1 MFQKNEIMYTKTFE
15 EVLVR
20 FRNIQFE
27 EKFDLI
33 VAIANGGIIPAA
45 ILNQRLDIEIQLL
58 KINLRD
64 PNQQPKYE
72 SPQLVAPIDFD
83 FKDKTILLVEDRV
96 KTGSTLN
103 YAKSL
108 LEEKAKW
115 VKTFAVNGNADYFLY
130 NEDCFKFPWLI

>member
-1 MFQKNEIMYTKTFE
+1 MKTFE
-15 EVLVR
+15 EILNR

-33 VAIANGGIIPAA
+33 VAIANGGIIPSA
-45 ILNQRLDIEIQLL
+45 ILNQRLDIEIQFL

-64 PNQQPKYE
+64 PNQKPRYE
-72 SPQLVAPIDFD
+72 SPKLIAPIDFD
-83 FKDKTILLVEDRV
+83 FKDKTVLLVEDRV

-108 LEEKAKW
+108 LEGKAEL
-115 VKTFAVNGNADYFLY
+115 VKTFAVNGNADYALY
-130 NEDCFKFPWLI
+130 NEDCFKFPWII